1 MKLLKSG
8 ACQLAPDGGNDKELT
23 VMEDAAVDGLSDRG
37 STPLRSTKSCCQYST
52 G

>member
-1 MKLLKSG
+1 MKLLKPG

-37 STPLRSTKSCCQYST
+37 STPLRSTKSCCQYNT